1 MLDIKLTERET
12 IELFDL
18 IERELTKIES
28 YNLETIRY
36 KLKSSINKYIKLKSN
51 RNVCTINKDEL
62 KEILKYKLKQ

>member
-12 IELFDL
+12 IELFNL

-51 RNVCTINKDEL
+51 RNVFTINKDEL

>member
-12 IELFDL
+12 IELFNL

-28 YNLETIRY
+28 YLETIRY

>member
-12 IELFDL
+12 IELFNL

-28 YNLETIRY
+28 YLETIRY

-62 KEILKYKLKQ
+62 KEILKYKFKQ